1 MLPDR
6 RSFIAGGAA
15 SLAAPILLRA
25 STNGT
30 RIFRVVRD
38 GSDIGQHTLFVSR
51 SGADVQVAIDIE
63 LKVKIL
69 GITAY
74 RYEMTNREVWRD
86 GMLISMDSKSNDDGA
101 PAYSRCRAAG
111 GEIEVDGSV
120 WSGVVAGDSASTT
133 YWTKAFM
140 KRPLWISTAD
150 GDPLKVSA
158 APAGAGE
165 IGGIATEKFKI
176 SGDMDIDLHYRG
188 DEWVS
193 VRFDAGGED
202 AFYVPVDMNQT
213 MASVWAG

>member
-1 MLPDR
+1 MSTR
-6 RSFIAGGAA
+6 RGFLIGAGAT
-15 SLAAPILLRA
+15 LAAPSILHA
-25 STNGT
+25 STSGART
-30 RIFRVVRD
+30 FRVLRD
-38 GSDIGQHTLFVSR
+38 GDDIGVHTISVNR

-74 RYEMTNREVWRD
+74 RYEMANREVWRD

-101 PAYSRCRAAG
+101 PAYSRCKAAG

-120 WSGVVAGDSASTT
+120 WSGVVAGNSASTT

-140 KRPLWISTAD
+140 DRPLWISTAD

-158 APAGAGE
+158 AHAGAGE
-165 IGGIATEKFKI
+165 IGGIATDKFKI
-176 SGDMDIDLHYRG
+176 SGDMDIDLHYEG

-213 MASVWAG
+213 MAAVWAG

>member
-1 MLPDR
+1 MSTR
-6 RSFIAGGAA
+6 RGFLIGAGAT
-15 SLAAPILLRA
+15 LAAPSILHA
-25 STNGT
+25 STSGART
-30 RIFRVVRD
+30 FRVLRD
-38 GSDIGQHTLFVSR
+38 GDDIGVHTISVNR

-74 RYEMTNREVWRD
+74 RYEMANREVWRD
-86 GMLISMDSKSNDDGA
+86 GMLISMNSKSNDDGA
-101 PAYSRCRAAG
+101 PAYSRCKAAG
-111 GEIEVDGSV
+111 GKIEVDGSV
-120 WSGVVAGDSASTT
+120 WSGVVAGNSASTT

-140 KRPLWISTAD
+140 DRPLWISTAD

-165 IGGIATEKFKI
+165 IGGIATDKFKI
-176 SGDMDIDLHYRG
+176 SGDMDIDLHYKG

-213 MASVWAG
+213 MAAVWTG